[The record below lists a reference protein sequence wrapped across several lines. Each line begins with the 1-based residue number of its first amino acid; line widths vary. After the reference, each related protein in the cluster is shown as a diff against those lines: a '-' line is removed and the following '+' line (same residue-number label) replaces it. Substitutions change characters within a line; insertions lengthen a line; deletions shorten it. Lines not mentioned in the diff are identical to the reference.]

1 MQPAPQTAMP
11 AARAVAAS
19 RARRVTGGPGAL
31 VRVLAGQL
39 VRAAEQHRG
48 AVAPARRQGQ
58 LLLNGRVGHGQQDQ
72 VHRRGQV
79 GQGRVAGPPGDLL
92 VPGVD
97 QVHVGPRRAPGDLA
111 DHPLAQAARP
121 GLAPTR
127 ATLRASSIAVTAQ
140 VGSAQPGA
148 GWSSAAGCGLGLDGR
163 PGAGWAAPVRGRA
176 SSSDAGRRPGPRYR
190 PRRSPEDRGPGWRHR
205 RRSWC
210 SLRAVRAGHARR
222 VSWRA
227 CPARLALFWSAIAA
241 RAACQPGIPHTPPP
255 ACVAELP

>member
-19 RARRVTGGPGAL
+19 RARRVSGGPVAGRVPCPGAGRAGRPVL
-31 VRVLAGQL
+31 AGPRAQWLAGQL

-58 LLLNGRVGHGQQDQ
+58 LLLHGRVGHGQQDQ
-72 VHRRGQV
+72 VHRLGQV
-79 GQGRVAGPPGDLL
+79 GQGRVAGPPGDPL
-92 VPGVD
+92 VPRVD
-97 QVHVGPRRAPGDLA
+97 QVHLGPRRALGDLA

-121 GLAPTR
+121 G
-127 ATLRASSIAVTAQ
+127 
-140 VGSAQPGA
+140 A
-148 GWSSAAGCGLGLDGR
+148 GPDQGHAAGLQHRGQGGPDG
-163 PGAGWAAPVRGRA
+163 AQAP
-176 SSSDAGRRPGPRYR
+176 PRF
-190 PRRSPEDRGPGWRHR
+190 PEDREPGRRHR

-222 VSWRA
+222 VSRRT